1 MTEFPLSGEMD
12 FCFKLGCHG
21 FGVFDK
27 AVRSNATYS
36 ILHDHVEDS
45 IIVAPCF
52 FYLEKLHCQFS
63 AAKPH

>member
-36 ILHDHVEDS
+36 ILDDHVEDS
-45 IIVAPCF
+45 IIVAACF
-52 FYLEKLHCQFS
+52 F
-63 AAKPH
+63 